1 MATFNSTW
9 KHIRRS
15 PYQALEALAAI
26 VIMTLT
32 FMVAGFV
39 FLLSLGSAFVIR
51 HFEQKPQ
58 LIVFF
63 SDTKDESEIQ
73 TLENKLKQS
82 ESVASVKYVS
92 KDEALKIYEEQ
103 FKNDPL
109 LLEMVSAEILPASL
123 EISTKQID
131 DLSQIAESLKGEEEI
146 SEIVFPED
154 VISTLSSWVQTL
166 RLVGF
171 GLAIGL
177 SIASLFTIITV
188 IGMKIALKSN
198 EIEILRLV
206 GAGSGYIRSPF
217 VMEGMFYGITGAAI
231 GALINIGLLI
241 YTSPFLTGLLTGI
254 PIFPIPLMFYG
265 LFAAGMVLGGGL
277 FGMLA
282 SLVAINRYLGRRP

>member
-15 PYQALEALAAI
+15 PYQALAAI

-32 FMVAGFV
+32 FVVAGFV

-63 SDTKDESEIQ
+63 SDTKDEAEIQ
-73 TLENKLKQS
+73 TLENKLK
-82 ESVASVKYVS
+82 ESAAVASVKYVS

-131 DLSQIAESLKGEEEI
+131 DLSDIARSLESEEEI

-154 VISTLSSWVQTL
+154 VIKTLSTWVQTL

-171 GLAIGL
+171 GLAIAL

-206 GAGSGYIRSPF
+206 GAGSSYIRSPF
-217 VMEGMFYGITGAAI
+217 VQEGMFYGLVGAAV
-231 GALINIGLLI
+231 GALVNIGLLV
-241 YTSPFLTGLLTGI
+241 YASPFLSGLLVGI
-254 PIFPIPLMFYG
+254 PIFPIPLVFYA
-265 LFAAGMVLGGGL
+265 LFAAGMIVGGGL

-282 SLVAINRYLGRRP
+282 SLVAINRYLGRKP